1 MTRPEPP
8 SSYPG
13 TGDKRFVR
21 DVAKQLDRRRMR
33 RRMTIWSALLALI
46 VAAAGYLRCGSGFGV
61 GTGTGTGKEAGTEP
75 VRPVAGPRRC
85 ALRVALAGITVDGKP
100 MSRDE
105 AVAACKATTGVDAVV
120 TGDARQGDWEELR
133 AALVAAGIQDIR
145 VRETVSPGSGGSGA
159 K

>member
-1 MTRPEPP
+1 MTRANPP
-8 SSYPG
+8 TSG
-13 TGDKRFVR
+13 TGDRKFAR

-61 GTGTGTGKEAGTEP
+61 GTGTGAGTAAGTAP

-85 ALRVALAGITVDGKP
+85 ALRVAPAGITVDGKP

-105 AVAACKATTGVDAVV
+105 AVAACKEATGADVVV
-120 TGDARQGDWEELR
+120 TGDAREGDWQELR
-133 AALVAAGIQDIR
+133 TALEAAGVKDISLR
-145 VRETVSPGSGGSGA
+145 QPSPGAGS

>member
-1 MTRPEPP
+1 MTRANPP
-8 SSYPG
+8 TSR
-13 TGDKRFVR
+13 TGDRQLAR

-61 GTGTGTGKEAGTEP
+61 GTGTGRGDGAGT

-85 ALRVALAGITVDGKP
+85 AVRVAPGAITVDGKP

-105 AVAACKATTGVDAVV
+105 AVAACKAATGADVVV
-120 TGDARQGDWEELR
+120 TGDAREGDWQELR
-133 AALVAAGIQDIR
+133 AALEAAGVKDISLR
-145 VRETVSPGSGGSGA
+145 QPSPPSAGSN
-159 K
+159 

>member
-8 SSYPG
+8 SSFTG

-33 RRMTIWSALLALI
+33 RRMTIWSALVALV

-105 AVAACKATTGVDAVV
+105 AVAACKKTTGVDAVV
-120 TGDARQGDWEELR
+120 TGDAREGDWGELR
-133 AALVAAGIQDIR
+133 AALVAAGVQDIR
-145 VRETVSPGSGGSGA
+145 LREAVSPGSAGSGS